1 MPRARWAGAVLVA
14 TDFTVIV
21 RLPQST
27 HSTHSPPHR
36 ICGQHRGKVARA
48 HFVRTLTR
56 NATLVSGR
64 NTRKSFALPQ
74 ALQLPLAST
83 QASSQ
88 VLRKEQWLACRSTKG
103 NHSHV
108 VSAQQPWKQK
118 GKTRHGVS
126 QLVVGGKGYV
136 SRIRTSSLKVSSG
149 APQTPAIGASEGVL
163 NHAPHMALASVSA
176 FAALKVAHKEDGQD
190 GDAVCVTVCAGSCG
204 QQVANKV
211 GCCCLIVTTPT
222 RLCDA
227 AGTSPGGGCS
237 CAVPVTSSAFG
248 STPTTAKLT
257 VAADA

>member
-48 HFVRTLTR
+48 HFVRTLTC

-74 ALQLPLAST
+74 ALQLPLALT

-88 VLRKEQWLACRSTKG
+88 VLRKEQWQACRSTKG

-108 VSAQQPWKQK
+108 VSVRQCHGNKRK
-118 GKTRHGVS
+118 RRDMGVS
-126 QLVVGGKGYV
+126 QLVAEAKGSV
-136 SRIRTSSLKVSSG
+136 SCIRTSSLKVSSG
-149 APQTPAIGASEGVL
+149 APQTPAIGA
-163 NHAPHMALASVSA
+163 
-176 FAALKVAHKEDGQD
+176 
-190 GDAVCVTVCAGSCG
+190 
-204 QQVANKV
+204 
-211 GCCCLIVTTPT
+211 
-222 RLCDA
+222 
-227 AGTSPGGGCS
+227 
-237 CAVPVTSSAFG
+237 
-248 STPTTAKLT
+248 
-257 VAADA
+257 